1 MTVRKSQQ
9 RAVNKYI
16 ANNYDRINL
25 TVPKGKKELIQSAA
39 KSKGMSVNEF
49 INDLVDKALQSD
61 SGGYGISDTSDS
73 TD

>member
-1 MTVRKSQQ
+1 MTIRKSQQ

-25 TVPKGKKELIQSAA
+25 TVPKGRKEQIQTAA

-49 INDLVDKALQSD
+49 INDLIDKALLSD
-61 SGGYGISDTSDS
+61 AGGCGISDTSDS